1 MFIHI
6 KHSTGQRT
14 VYQEGRAVTELTLV
28 IAHVQC
34 RNQRCHITHL
44 HLWHSPGVQK
54 KNQKKN
60 IFLK

>member
-44 HLWHSPGVQK
+44 HLWQYHPT
-54 KNQKKN
+54 
-60 IFLK
+60 